1 MTKVQIYDIIGTRGK
16 IRGYKIMNELNHIED
31 FLTHLKLN
39 RNLSNNTISAYGTDL
54 KEFAEYKQLMAAT
67 RKDVEN
73 YVALLSRNNAPASVC
88 RKIASLKSF
97 YRYMVNQNLS
107 SENPAD
113 NIDLPK
119 IPKKIP
125 VVLNRE
131 QVKEMFNSISGNPF
145 VKVRDKLII
154 NLLVVCGMRKSELLN
169 IKLADID
176 LNDLSLKI
184 RHGKGDK
191 ERYCYYNEGI
201 RDMLKNYIN
210 KVRGISTYAR
220 TSPYLFVSQCSEQMS
235 STQLSYIIDTLL
247 ENIGAKEKGVSVH
260 TLRRTCAT
268 NYYEKGVDIYTIK
281 NILGHENIT
290 TTERYVKASIAK
302 QRDAVNK
309 IMI

>member
-39 RNLSNNTISAYGTDL
+39 RNLSSNTISAYRTDL
-54 KEFAEYKQLMAAT
+54 KEFAEYKQLMTAT

-73 YVALLSRNNAPASVC
+73 YVALLSKDNAPASIC
-88 RKIASLKSF
+88 RKIAALKSF
-97 YRYMVNQNLS
+97 YRWAVNQKLS
-107 SENPAD
+107 SENIAE

-119 IPKKIP
+119 IPKRVP
-125 VVLNRE
+125 TVLNTK
-131 QVKEMFNSISGNPF
+131 QVKEMLKSITGNPF
-145 VKVRDKLII
+145 VAVRDKLIV
-154 NLLVVCGMRKSELLN
+154 NLMVVCGMRKSELLD
-169 IKLADID
+169 IKLADVD
-176 LNDLSLKI
+176 LNDMSLKI

-201 RDMLKNYIN
+201 KEMLKNYIN
-210 KVRGISTYAR
+210 KARGISTYAK
-220 TSPYLFVSQCSEQMS
+220 TSQYLFVSQCNEKIS
-235 STQLSYIIDTLL
+235 STQLTYIVDTLL

-268 NYYEKGVDIYTIK
+268 NYYENGVDIYTIK

-302 QRDAVNK
+302 QRDAANK
-309 IMI
+309 ILI